1 MFLDLMTKIAL
12 FIGVIGVLVTVH
24 ELGHFLVAR
33 LFRVKVL
40 VFSIGFGKKIW
51 GVQKGGTRYILS
63 AIPLGGYVSMLE
75 DEGSRDLKGL
85 NGPMK
90 ETDIAL
96 NDASFFGKSSILL
109 AGPAANILLAFFVY
123 WATFIFGIDGPKTFI
138 GEVEIG
144 SIAER
149 SGLETGDKLVSFGK
163 HEVQT
168 WEGFVHAFLD
178 EVLSRRL
185 VPIIALTANGA
196 EKKINIDLE
205 DISLDQMTDVGP
217 FELLGFRPK
226 RLEASARIKSV
237 IAGSPAQSG
246 NIKPGDMIKS
256 ANGLPITI
264 WSDFVSVIQR
274 NAGREIEI
282 ELDRNHSIVRT
293 TVVPDSVREGTAIV
307 GKIGVLVDLSDIWT
321 REKYSVTRAA
331 ELALAKTMQMSVIT
345 LKFIWKLVRLE
356 VSTRNLS
363 GPIGIANYA
372 GESAKIGFVELLKF
386 MALVS
391 ISLAI
396 INLMP
401 IPMLDGG
408 HLLYY
413 STEFVIGRPLPS
425 GFRQAG
431 LQVGLVI
438 LILLFLVATY
448 NDIFRA

>member
-40 VFSIGFGKKIW
+40 VFSIGFGKKVW
-51 GVQKGGTRYILS
+51 GFQKGGTKYVIS

-75 DEGSRDLKGL
+75 DEGSREPEDLKESI
-85 NGPMK
+85 K
-90 ETDIAL
+90 EVDIAL

-123 WATFIFGIDGPKTFI
+123 WSTFIFGVDGPKTFI
-138 GEVEIG
+138 GEIETG

-149 SGLETGDKLVSFGK
+149 SGLETGDKLISFGE

-178 EVLSRRL
+178 EILSRRS
-185 VPIIALTANGA
+185 VPIIALTENGV

-217 FELLGFRPK
+217 FDVLGFRPK
-226 RLEASARIKSV
+226 KLEASARIKRV
-237 IAGSPAQSG
+237 IAGSPAQTG
-246 NIKPGDMIKS
+246 NIIPGDLIKS

-274 NAGREIEI
+274 NAGKEITI
-282 ELDRNHSIVRT
+282 ELDRNNAIIRT
-293 TVVPDSVREGTAIV
+293 TVVPDSVREGAVIV

-321 REKYSVTRAA
+321 KEEYSVTRAA
-331 ELALAKTMQMSVIT
+331 ELALAKTIQMSVIT
-345 LKFIWKLVRLE
+345 LKFLWKLVSLE
-356 VSTRNLS
+356 ISTKNLS

-372 GESAKIGFVELLKF
+372 GESAKIGFVELMKF

-438 LILLFLVATY
+438 LISLFLVATY
-448 NDIFRA
+448 NDIFRT